1 MSSEEALARLAAEE
15 QQLQFTLFN
24 PDTAWQLGC
33 ALRQEAGRRGL
44 HVTIDI
50 QFAGQTLFHCA
61 MPGTSPDNAE
71 WIRRKRNVV
80 LRFQRSSYAMG
91 MRLTLRNTTLEAF
104 YGLDPADYASQGGSF
119 PYVSSTAAAS
129 APSAYPARPSWTT
142 ICWSVRLLP
151 AFLALTNKNLPNG

>member
-15 QQLQFTLFN
+15 QQLQFPLFN

-33 ALRQEAGRRGL
+33 ALRQEAEQRGL

-119 PYVSSTAAAS
+119 PLRIVNCGCVGAISVSGAPQLDDHLLVSEVIARFLGISQQKS
-129 APSAYPARPSWTT
+129 A
-142 ICWSVRLLP
+142 
-151 AFLALTNKNLPNG
+151 